1 MNAQLS
7 SDDYAPYHKHLYPFG
22 RYAEYR
28 AGTSVSRRFST
39 ILGPR
44 RPHAVAGSPQPRGLP
59 AKAQPHPHPQPG
71 RDFQP
76 SVHRLVGLV
85 HMAIHSR
92 PEVACFLLGS
102 AFEPICAEQGPRNMG
117 WGGRGE
123 AIMTSRGGGT
133 SITDVAARRRV
144 VVDVILLLM
153 RNGRVLLRERANTGY
168 GDGAYEPPSG
178 QLADRETIV
187 ETAIRIASAAGI
199 VIDAENVSLAHVMHD
214 VSGSGRIAFFLS
226 VSGWVDQPTSP
237 DVRWFPVGDLP
248 TNMLD
253 RARVALRN
261 YADGMRF
268 STYPAFV
275 PVGTGGTNGFH
286 AVDDSVILNGSFE
299 ANESNGINGLFG
311 TGESYGANG
320 VPEAK
325 GRT

>member
-1 MNAQLS
+1 
-7 SDDYAPYHKHLYPFG
+7 
-22 RYAEYR
+22 
-28 AGTSVSRRFST
+28 
-39 ILGPR
+39 
-44 RPHAVAGSPQPRGLP
+44 
-59 AKAQPHPHPQPG
+59 
-71 RDFQP
+71 
-76 SVHRLVGLV
+76 
-85 HMAIHSR
+85 
-92 PEVACFLLGS
+92 
-102 AFEPICAEQGPRNMG
+102 
-117 WGGRGE
+117 
-123 AIMTSRGGGT
+123 MTSRGGGT

-261 YADGMRF
+261 YSDGMRF
-268 STYPAFV
+268 STYPAFAA
-275 PVGTGGTNGFH
+275 PATGDVNGFPKING
-286 AVDDSVILNGSFE
+286 APGFTGPASTNALRGADDSD
-299 ANESNGINGLFG
+299 
-311 TGESYGANG
+311 GANR
-320 VPEAK
+320 VPGKKGFATRDAAPPRRAEAYSARLL
-325 GRT
+325 G